1 MKKLLKKLLTVLL
14 TGITAVSAATT
25 TSCRKKADIT
35 VGILQV
41 NTHDALD
48 KAKNG
53 FIDTLKDWA
62 KSKGKTIAFDVKNA
76 VVLGRSGGKSQRYG
90 YERYEPGRSADRIAS
105 QDRSR
110 L

>member
-1 MKKLLKKLLTVLL
+1 MKTLLKKLLTVLL
-14 TGITAVSAATT
+14 TGITAVSAAATT

-76 VVLGRSGGKSQRYG
+76 VGDTNNETSLAPNLRTT
-90 YERYEPGRSADRIAS
+90 
-105 QDRSR
+105 R
-110 L
+110 LKYPYCLRL